1 MRYLFGHFVFDTD
14 NLRLD
19 GPDGERALRPM
30 SAKVLHVLLESA
42 PGLLRHDELLD
53 RVWGRQ
59 AVTPGVVTHSIRE
72 IRAALG
78 DAPQQPVFIE
88 TRHRLGY
95 CFIAPVRIEEARSDS
110 PDAGAPLP
118 AQASTAA
125 PGDAMP
131 DQAAPPL
138 AVAPMRRIWLPV
150 VSALVVLALIA
161 VVWMLAGERGHER
174 GWHEAIEIVHDGRP
188 REPQALDWYRQ
199 GLEALREGRLREAEE
214 WLERS
219 RAREPEATATLAA
232 LADSFAQAGA
242 IARAQQWI
250 VAAEHAAAALP
261 RAEQLRIAAYKAR
274 LEYRWD
280 DAIAHL
286 TAVHQLDPGDTDVAF
301 RLFDAQLASARLGDA
316 TATLQAL
323 AAQPAPTLD
332 AWRLAMAQARL
343 ATARG
348 DHSTRKEAA
357 IAALEQAR
365 TPSHRLQS
373 RLEQAWAWLLLGHS
387 DEVETMLSQM
397 PKLADGTTPDIDTL
411 RVEQLRATWLREAG
425 NYPGAQARFEQIATL
440 AQALGQA
447 ELAARA
453 QREAAYVQI
462 QAGQPG
468 QAVATLQPVIEALAA
483 QGDIRE
489 LASAK
494 DVLSLALQR
503 SGDMPAAQ
511 SASEAALAAYT
522 QTGDRLGEAAT
533 RNHLGMM
540 YGRSTRNDE
549 AREQFET
556 ALRLFGD
563 AGDRRGQATA
573 QSNLAILDG
582 RAGRREAAR
591 ERNEAALA
599 AFRELASW
607 PDVARLQ
614 FNLAV
619 QDRGL
624 GRLVDAE
631 TRFAEALAAFERIGA
646 ADHARQ
652 ARASLAELALA
663 QADPGKAARWLGDDP
678 ASHEGSPQARAALV
692 TARGRMAALRGDVES
707 ADSAYRNALTLRQ
720 DAGLTDW
727 ARMSALDLAE
737 LSARRG
743 ELAQAEQVARQL
755 RRDMAQA
762 NDARAAIQAGLLLTA
777 VLERQ
782 RQPAAA
788 AQLLDTLDAEL
799 VAHPDAMLALRL
811 DLLRVVLRDEGR
823 TELAA
828 QVAASARAIG
838 YELLALRADL
848 IAGGQAGQQAKAAL
862 DRQGIVTEGL
872 PPALPY

>member
-1 MRYLFGHFVFDTD
+1 MRYLFDGFVFDAD

-30 SAKVLHVLLESA
+30 TARVLHVLLENA
-42 PGLLRHDELLD
+42 PDLLRHDDLLD

-78 DAPQQPVFIE
+78 DSPQHPVFIE
-88 TRHRLGY
+88 TKHRLGY
-95 CFIAPVRIEEARSDS
+95 RFIAPVRIGDARSDPPDDVPLPDQS
-110 PDAGAPLP
+110 GDAGSEHVAPPDAVASIRRPWLP
-118 AQASTAA
+118 A
-125 PGDAMP
+125 
-131 DQAAPPL
+131 
-138 AVAPMRRIWLPV
+138 V
-150 VSALVVLALIA
+150 VVLTLLALIA
-161 VVWMLAGERGHER
+161 AFWVLTDERRHGRER
-174 GWHEAIEIVHDGRP
+174 PDAIEIVHDGRP
-188 REPQALDWYRQ
+188 REPEALVWYRQ
-199 GLEALREGRLREAEE
+199 GLDALRRGNLHDAREQ
-214 WLERS
+214 LERS
-219 RAREPEATATLAA
+219 RAREPDAAATLAV
-232 LADSFAQAGA
+232 LADSFAQTGD
-242 IARAQQWI
+242 IARAREWI
-250 VAAEHAAAALP
+250 AAAERAAAPLP

-274 LEYRWD
+274 LDYRWD

-286 TAVHQLDPGDTDVAF
+286 GAVHQLDPGDTDVGF
-301 RLFDAQLASARLGDA
+301 RLFDAQLASGRVNDA
-316 TATLQAL
+316 AATLDSL
-323 AAQPAPTLD
+323 AVQPAPALD
-332 AWRLAMAQARL
+332 VWRLAMAQARL

-348 DHSTRKEAA
+348 DHVARKAAAVSALAQADTPTR
-357 IAALEQAR
+357 QR
-365 TPSHRLQS
+365 QS
-373 RLEQAWAWLLLGHS
+373 RLEQAWAELLLGHN
-387 DEVETMLSQM
+387 DEAKALLSRLPEAGAQGV
-397 PKLADGTTPDIDTL
+397 ADVDA
-411 RVEQLRATWLREAG
+411 LRAEMLHATVQREAG
-425 NYPGAQARFEQIATL
+425 DFAAAQSRFQQIAHR

-447 ELAARA
+447 EMAARA
-453 QREAAYVQI
+453 LREAAFVQI
-462 QAGQPG
+462 QAGAPG
-468 QAVATLQPVIEALAA
+468 QAVEALQPVVEALTA

-489 LASAK
+489 LASAQ

-503 SGDMPAAQ
+503 SGDMAAARL
-511 SASEAALAAYT
+511 ASEAALAAYL
-522 QTGDRLGEAAT
+522 QAGDRLGEAAA
-533 RNHLGMM
+533 RNQLGMM
-540 YGRSTRNDE
+540 YSRGGRSDD
-549 AREQFET
+549 AREQFEA
-556 ALRLFGD
+556 ALPLFEQ
-563 AGDRRGQATA
+563 AGDRRGQAVA

-591 ERNEAALA
+591 ERNQVALA

-619 QDRGL
+619 QDRGG
-624 GRLVDAE
+624 GRLREADAGF
-631 TRFAEALAAFERIGA
+631 REALDAFERIGA

-652 ARASLAELALA
+652 ARASLIELALA
-663 QADPGKAARWLGDDP
+663 RADLAEVSRWLDAEP
-678 ASHEGSPQARAALV
+678 EQQEGSPQARAALA

-743 ELAQAEQVARQL
+743 ELARAEQVARQL
-755 RRDMAQA
+755 RRDMAQDG
-762 NDARAAIQAGLLLTA
+762 DARAAIQAGLLLAA

-782 RQPAAA
+782 HQPVAA
-788 AQLLDTLDAEL
+788 AQLLDTLDEEL
-799 VAHPDAMLALRL
+799 TAHPDAMLALRL

-823 TELAA
+823 AELAA